1 MIAFNVRPV
10 IPSRPLWVVMMF
22 LIGIFGMI
30 AQVCYASG
38 SNPFNPGHCILKLP
52 QKDAVGHGFSEG
64 DGITWKP
71 RYVYLGV
78 SPSYCIFT

>member
-1 MIAFNVRPV
+1 MIAFNIRPV
-10 IPSRPLWVVMMF
+10 IPTRPLWVVMMF

-30 AQVCYASG
+30 AQVCVLFRIQYSI
-38 SNPFNPGHCILKLP
+38 SILKSP
-52 QKDAVGHGFSEG
+52 RKDAVGYGLSEG

-78 SPSYCIFT
+78 SPSYCSIFT